1 MNFSNSA
8 YRPITERWQAPEYGG
23 SECERLAKAKR
34 LDGQLAQIAA
44 EHKSVSFACSFS
56 IEDII
61 LVERITSL
69 RLGIAIFAIDTGR
82 LPGETLG
89 FADEVEHHFNV
100 SIQRVAPDSESLQR
114 LAGLQH
120 DDDIYLSESF
130 RKQCCEIRKL
140 VPLGRALAH
149 ADAWVTGMRR
159 EQSATRASIAYKE
172 IDHARGIAKF
182 NPLVEWSTAE
192 VWSFARQHKI
202 PIHPLHERGYPSIG
216 CAPCTR
222 AVRAH
227 EDLRAGRWWW
237 LSNDSKECGLH
248 Q

>member
-1 MNFSNSA
+1 MNFSNGA
-8 YRPITERWQAPEYGG
+8 YRPMTERWQAPEYGG

-34 LDGQLAQIAA
+34 LDDQLGQIAA

-61 LVERITSL
+61 LVERIASL
-69 RLGIAIFAIDTGR
+69 GLGITIFAIDTGR
-82 LPGETLG
+82 LPGETLE
-89 FADEVEHHFNV
+89 FADHIEDHYDV
-100 SIQRVAPDSESLQR
+100 SIQRIAPDSESLQK

-130 RKQCCEIRKL
+130 RKKCCEVRKL
-140 VPLGRALAH
+140 APLGRALAH

-172 IDHARGIAKF
+172 FDHARGIAKF

-192 VWSFARQHKI
+192 VWSFARQQKI